1 MSHGDKEKRQENKW
15 VRRSIATF
23 HPMNQRTF
31 IICCN
36 SEYGK
41 FAVSWEENKQEI
53 ASIFKQK

>member
-1 MSHGDKEKRQENKW
+1 MRSD
-15 VRRSIATF
+15 RSIATF

-53 ASIFKQK
+53 AGIFKQK